1 MEHLVYE
8 QKGKNIQYKYY
19 CEDCDFVCCKKYSW
33 ERHLNTAKHKNTKN
47 GNNFGAEKGEKGQTK
62 NYVCKLCNKVFK
74 HRTGLWK
81 HNKKCNDIKYEII
94 INEKEINEKEMNENT
109 KIASL
114 FSDKDLIIELLKQNN
129 EFKEL
134 LIDQNNKIIEL
145 AKEGKYIT
153 NNNNTTN
160 NFNLNIFLNEKCK
173 DALDLMEFV
182 DTLQL
187 KLHDLEETA
196 RLGYVEG
203 ISKIFMRGLQQLD
216 IYKRPIHCSDLKREV
231 LYIKDKS
238 AWEKED
244 EDKTRLMNAIKVICN
259 KNIKQIPEWQRLNP
273 EYNDPSSKQ
282 NDRYMKLLFNA
293 MSGST
298 EEEQASNMNKII
310 RNIAKAVV
318 IDKTK

>member
-1 MEHLVYE
+1 M
-8 QKGKNIQYKYY
+8 
-19 CEDCDFVCCKKYSW
+19 
-33 ERHLNTAKHKNTKN
+33 R
-47 GNNFGAEKGEKGQTK
+47 
-62 NYVCKLCNKVFK
+62 
-74 HRTGLWK
+74 
-81 HNKKCNDIKYEII
+81 
-94 INEKEINEKEMNENT
+94 
-109 KIASL
+109 
-114 FSDKDLIIELLKQNN
+114 
-129 EFKEL
+129 
-134 LIDQNNKIIEL
+134 NNKIMEL
-145 AKEGKYIT
+145 AKEGKYVT

-231 LYIKDKS
+231 LYIKDKNL
-238 AWEKED
+238 WEKDDD
-244 EDKTRLMNAIKVICN
+244 EKTRLTNAIKIIGN
-259 KNIKQIPEWQRLNP
+259 KNIKQIPEWQKLNP
-273 EYNDPSSKQ
+273 EYRDPDSKQ

-310 RNIAKAVV
+310 KNIAKAVV